1 MVSSIGYFAFLF
13 GPPLIGYISQL
24 SSLRYSFGIISV
36 FGLLIIFLVTKVREI
51 N

>member
-1 MVSSIGYFAFLF
+1 LF
-13 GPPLIGYISQL
+13 GPPLIGYVSQL

-36 FGLLIIFLVTKVREI
+36 FGLLITFLVTKIKAI